1 MARRWFYVAL
11 SAWLHRHETEAL
23 ASILQENRTLQAQL
37 GHRPLR
43 LTDDQRRRLA
53 VLGHRLGRAHVQ
65 ELAAI
70 VTPDTMLC
78 AGTGVS

>member
-1 MARRWFYVAL
+1 MKSYKGGISAILRDAVDPMARRWFYVAL

-65 ELAAI
+65 
-70 VTPDTMLC
+70 
-78 AGTGVS
+78 